1 MGNYY
6 QIATTPKLY
15 VSYPLWQYSSGA
27 LDSVNSN
34 FNVPQEDLIRMIQ
47 LDPSKITSLYPIAGN
62 HLEAKF
68 SLQAVLAMVAL
79 QRRAGKGEFRDEFVQ
94 AEPMQDMQK
103 RIETRFDPDIEAL
116 GFDKM
121 RSRIH
126 IRLRDANT
134 VTGDADERY
143 RGGPENPLTDDE
155 LKDKARSCCEGVL
168 AAEDTERLIDAALG
182 VSEMEEAALL
192 ADYLRVSP

>member
-1 MGNYY
+1 
-6 QIATTPKLY
+6 
-15 VSYPLWQYSSGA
+15 
-27 LDSVNSN
+27 
-34 FNVPQEDLIRMIQ
+34 
-47 LDPSKITSLYPIAGN
+47 
-62 HLEAKF
+62 
-68 SLQAVLAMVAL
+68 
-79 QRRAGKGEFRDEFVQ
+79 
-94 AEPMQDMQK
+94 MQDMQK

-126 IRLRDANT
+126 IRLRDGNT

-155 LKDKARSCCEGVL
+155 LKDKVRSCCEGVL
-168 AAEDTERLIDAALG
+168 AAGDIERLIDAALG
-182 VSEMEEAALL
+182 VSEMEDAALL

>member
-1 MGNYY
+1 
-6 QIATTPKLY
+6 
-15 VSYPLWQYSSGA
+15 
-27 LDSVNSN
+27 
-34 FNVPQEDLIRMIQ
+34 
-47 LDPSKITSLYPIAGN
+47 
-62 HLEAKF
+62 
-68 SLQAVLAMVAL
+68 MVAL

-126 IRLRDANT
+126 IRLRDGNT

-155 LKDKARSCCEGVL
+155 LKDKVRSCCEGVL
-168 AAEDTERLIDAALG
+168 AAGDTERLIDAALG
-182 VSEMEEAALL
+182 VPEMEDAALL